1 MGWAAEKERALSLRE
16 AKRVGYTLKFAERP
30 RDPPGSGKIQSQTEL
45 AQVGPGFAGA
55 DHHKEKKVNSRITK
69 IRMVMLAAACLFII
83 GATRAQGTAAPG
95 AGAPGAAA
103 SGKVGV
109 LNVRAAILGTAEGK
123 LASAELQSQFA
134 PRQTELE
141 NMNKQINDLRQRLA
155 ACEGKC
161 SQEEITRLTTQ
172 GQRQAQ
178 QLERKQN
185 EMQEDAN
192 AAQADVFDRLGR
204 KMNDVLDRYAREN
217 GYIVLF
223 DYSAQNTPIVNFSNQ
238 VDVTQ
243 DIVRLYDQAYPVKGG
258 VPTPG
263 KPAAAKPA
271 ATQPAPAATK
281 PAATSPTPTKP

>member
-1 MGWAAEKERALSLRE
+1 LRE
-16 AKRVGYTLKFAERP
+16 TKRVGYTLKFAERP
-30 RDPPGSGKIQSQTEL
+30 RDPPGCGKIQSQAEL

-55 DHHKEKKVNSRITK
+55 DHHKEKKVNSRITF
-69 IRMVMLAAACLFII
+69 IRMASLAAACVFLT
-83 GATRAQGTAAPG
+83 GAAWAQGTAASG

-103 SGKVGV
+103 TGKVGV

-141 NMNKQINDLRQRLA
+141 NMNKQINDLRQRLS

-161 SQEEITRLTTQ
+161 SQDEITRLTTQ

-178 QLERKQN
+178 QLERKQT

-217 GYIVLF
+217 GFVVLF

-238 VDVTQ
+238 ADVTQ

-258 VPTPG
+258 VATPG

-271 ATQPAPAATK
+271 ATPGTTAPK
-281 PAATSPTPTKP
+281 PTTTTPTPTKP

>member
-1 MGWAAEKERALSLRE
+1 MAAL
-16 AKRVGYTLKFAERP
+16 V
-30 RDPPGSGKIQSQTEL
+30 
-45 AQVGPGFAGA
+45 
-55 DHHKEKKVNSRITK
+55 
-69 IRMVMLAAACLFII
+69 AACVLSV
-83 GATRAQGTAAPG
+83 GTAWAQGTASSG
-95 AGAPGAAA
+95 ATAPGAAA

-123 LASAELQSQFA
+123 MASAELQSQFA

-178 QLERKQN
+178 QLERKQT

-258 VPTPG
+258 APASA

-271 ATQPAPAATK
+271 ATPPGNTATK
-281 PAATSPTPTKP
+281 PAATTPTKP